1 MANTHIGLL
10 GLKVGMT
17 QLFEEDGDVS
27 AVSVIEIG
35 ENVVL
40 QVKTAEGPDGY
51 NAVQLGIVEQKR
63 SRVNKPETGHFDKAG
78 AEPQRFVQEIRVD
91 AQDLARFAVGAK
103 VKASDIFKL
112 GDRVDVVGTSKGRG
126 FSGVMKRYHFKGFER
141 SHGTHEFFR
150 HGGSIGTRL
159 TPGHVIKGKRMGGH
173 MGDARTTVQNLEIAR
188 IDAEKGLLYVTG
200 GIPGARGGLVVVR
213 LSTRG

>member
-1 MANTHIGLL
+1 
-10 GLKVGMT
+10 MT
-17 QLFEEDGDVS
+17 QIFEESGDIVP
-27 AVSVIEIG
+27 VTVIETG
-35 ENVVL
+35 DNFVV
-40 QVKTAEGPDGY
+40 QVKSADGPDGY
-51 NAVQLGIVEQKR
+51 DAVQLGIDEQKP
-63 SRVNKPETGHFDKAG
+63 SRLTKPEVGHYKKAG
-78 AEPQRFVQEIRVD
+78 LEPCRFLAEIRV
-91 AQDLARFAVGAK
+91 AGEDLAKYPAGGV
-103 VKASDIFKL
+103 VKAGDVFKV
-112 GDRVDVVGTSKGRG
+112 GDRVDVTGTSKGRG
-126 FSGVMKRYHFKGFER
+126 FAGVMKRYSFKGFER